1 MDRDVIDM
9 DMDRLNRIEDKLDKM
24 LEVQVEMQK
33 DVAHH
38 IYRTELAEANIEK
51 IANEIKP
58 IQEHVAFL
66 RVSGK
71 LLAGVV
77 AILAAVASIIQLL
90 GGK

>member
-1 MDRDVIDM
+1 MD
-9 DMDRLNRIEDKLDKM
+9 DRFNRIEDKLDEV
-24 LEVQVEMQK
+24 LRVQVEMQR

-38 IYRTELAEANIEK
+38 IYRTELAEGNIEK

-66 RVSGK
+66 RGLGK
-71 LLAGVV
+71 LVM
-77 AILAAVASIIQLL
+77 AVAAIGAALATIIQLI